1 MNVDNFS
8 QPYPTLSVVNST
20 LIFDIN
26 NIFVCFST
34 FSTFGMNKNVT
45 WYILHFL
52 SRSPS
57 ALSASGIIKIVLNVN
72 KPCYL
77 STAQPFKSVISVL
90 KKFDARKIGTILAL
104 HTFVQYFLE
113 TKYVGELLS
122 LFVCD

>member
-77 STAQPFKSVISVL
+77 STAQPCKSVISVC
-90 KKFDARKIGTILAL
+90 KTFDARKIGTILAL

-113 TKYVGELLS
+113 TK
-122 LFVCD
+122 